1 MSKSYLVPGS
11 AEPGYSAIM
20 RNRTCKDNIFPD
32 PAKEVTTLYELFQ
45 HRVNVSPDTPF
56 AGSRKFNAVT
66 RKFGQYEW
74 INSTKAAELVDQF
87 GSGLDQVYQKYAPD
101 AASTAQGT
109 NAQQA
114 LGIYSINRVEWLLAE
129 FAGFRSNKFS
139 VALYDTLGAESVEF
153 IVEHAGISV
162 LVCSIDKV
170 PKLLQL
176 KDKLPSLKVIISM
189 DSFAEHGKNPA
200 ALPFTVNSIRVLQE
214 WAQSK
219 DVALFD
225 VDQVIQ
231 MGINNPMQPRPPKP
245 SDLCTICYTSGTTGQ
260 PKGAMATH
268 ESYVFSSKSGSLAVP
283 IGESVYLS
291 FLPLAHCYER
301 NNIYVG
307 LVSGGCVGFYSG
319 DVLAIAEDA
328 QALRPTV
335 MSGVPRLYNRIYDRI
350 AAATIYA
357 PGLSGVIARTAIR
370 QKLERL
376 ENGQG
381 HTHPFWDRVV
391 CNKIRQFFGGNLK
404 VMISGS
410 APIDAK
416 VLNFMR
422 VALAVTF
429 VEGYASTECNAA
441 ATVSLMDEN
450 KAGHV
455 GVPYPAMEVRLRDVP
470 EMNYLATDKPC
481 PRGEVLIRGKSVF
494 IGYYKDHE
502 KTKATF
508 DGDWLITGDIG
519 QFNPD
524 GNLKIID
531 RRKNIL
537 KLAQGEYVAVEF
549 LETVY
554 SRCPLIQNV
563 FVHGDSLQSSLVGVV
578 VPDPETFLP
587 WARKISGNSSASLQD
602 LCADEQITGALLVE
616 LRVLGRESKLQG
628 FEILREIHCDPV
640 PFDVESNK
648 LLTSTFKL
656 KRDVAKQYYAE
667 QIEKMYAQIGK
678 SKNKK
683 QA

>member
-1 MSKSYLVPGS
+1 MMKSYLVPGS

-20 RNRTCKDNIFPD
+20 RNRECKDNMFPD
-32 PAKEVTTLYELFQ
+32 PASNVTTLYELFQ
-45 HRVNVSPDTPF
+45 HRINSHPDGQF
-56 AGSRKFNAVT
+56 AGSRKFDAVT
-66 RKFGQYEW
+66 KKFGSYEW
-74 INSTKAAELVDQF
+74 ISSTKAAELVDQF
-87 GSGLDQVYQKYAPD
+87 GSGLDLVYQKHAIDAP
-101 AASTAQGT
+101 STAQGT
-109 NAQQA
+109 NKQHA
-114 LGIYSINRVEWLLAE
+114 LGLYSINRVEWLLAE

-153 IVEHAGISV
+153 IVEHAGIAV

-170 PKLLQL
+170 PRLLQL
-176 KDKLPSLKVIISM
+176 KDKLPTLRAIISM

-214 WAQSK
+214 WAGSK
-219 DVALFD
+219 DVALLD
-225 VDQVIQ
+225 IDQVMQ
-231 MGINNPMQPRPPKP
+231 MGINNPTKPRLPKP

-283 IGESVYLS
+283 MSNPVYLS

-307 LVSGGCVGFYSG
+307 LFSGGCVGFYSG
-319 DVLAIAEDA
+319 NVLTIAEDA
-328 QALRPTV
+328 QALRPTT

-376 ENGQG
+376 DSGLG
-381 HTHPFWDRVV
+381 FTHPFWDRVV

-404 VMISGS
+404 LMVSGS

-429 VEGYASTECNAA
+429 LEGYASTECNAA
-441 ATVSLMDEN
+441 ATVCLMDEN

-455 GVPYPAMEVRLRDVP
+455 GVPYPAIEVRLRDVP
-470 EMNYLATDKPC
+470 EMNYLATDQPC

-494 IGYYKDHE
+494 IGYYNDQE
-502 KTKATF
+502 KTKAAF

-578 VPDPETFLP
+578 VPDPDTFLP
-587 WARKISGNSSASLQD
+587 WARKISGNNTESLEN
-602 LCADEQITGALLVE
+602 LCRDPQITGALLVE
-616 LRVLGRESKLQG
+616 LRLLGRESKLQG
-628 FEILREIHCDPV
+628 FEILREIYCDPI
-640 PFDVESNK
+640 PFDVETNC

-656 KRDVAKQYYAE
+656 KRDVAKQYYADE
-667 QIEKMYAQIGK
+667 IKAMYDKINQSRK
-678 SKNKK
+678 
-683 QA
+683 